1 MDQLSISCPGCAAR
15 IKYPPT
21 KAGATIACP
30 RCKAAITLPA
40 APPVD
45 DFIASIQPE
54 VAAAAVAPESPQRWD
69 PEPVAYGQPTPLDDP
84 GPSYWALR
92 IIASILRVIGAL
104 SFLLALVIF
113 AYSMFATAEAA
124 APIPGGRFAP
134 PQRSVFV
141 PLAPAAALVV
151 VGVQLFAGAE
161 LIVLLV
167 NIARGTW
174 RQTQLLERLVV
185 RR

>member
-1 MDQLSISCPGCAAR
+1 MDQLAISCPGCAAR

-40 APPVD
+40 AEPAD

-69 PEPVAYGQPTPLDDP
+69 PEPVPYGQSTPLDAP

-92 IIASILRVIGAL
+92 VIATVLRVIGAI
-104 SFLLALVIF
+104 SFLWAIAIIVI
-113 AYSMFATAEAA
+113 AILSTGEAA

-174 RQTQLLERLVV
+174 RQTQLLERLAA
-185 RR
+185 RQ

>member
-1 MDQLSISCPGCAAR
+1 
-15 IKYPPT
+15 
-21 KAGATIACP
+21 
-30 RCKAAITLPA
+30 
-40 APPVD
+40 
-45 DFIASIQPE
+45 
-54 VAAAAVAPESPQRWD
+54 
-69 PEPVAYGQPTPLDDP
+69 LDDP